1 MAKIYKQIQYL
12 SNLLFSR
19 SVSQRKSMNQ
29 NKLLLAIILCIKF
42 AFHRITLFLIV
53 LSTFYFTA
61 DLIYNL
67 SSVEEWTSIFQNSI
81 LWLIMFNEFLFT
93 PIVYTFVDYDIKKL
107 NYYESYFREQIQ
119 QEKDKLK

>member
-1 MAKIYKQIQYL
+1 MAKIYKQVQYL

-29 NKLLLAIILCIKF
+29 NKLLLATILCIKF